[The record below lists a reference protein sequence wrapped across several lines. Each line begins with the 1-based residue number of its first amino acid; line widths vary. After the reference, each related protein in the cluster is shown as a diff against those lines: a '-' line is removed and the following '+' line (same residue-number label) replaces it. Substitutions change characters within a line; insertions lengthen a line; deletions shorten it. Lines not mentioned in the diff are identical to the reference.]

1 MCIFDCDWLNRDW
14 LSRDWLSRD
23 RRGRHIRGTGK
34 RPEKPDHPPRVKG
47 PVCTPP
53 TGKGNG
59 ATVEPRPG
67 ELERLGLA
75 DEDGTDDT
83 GTEDGTDD
91 AGTEDGTDD
100 AGTEDGADDTGTE
113 DDGPDEG

>member
-1 MCIFDCDWLNRDW
+1 M
-14 LSRDWLSRD
+14 SGVPE
-23 RRGRHIRGTGK
+23 RGRKSPTIPHGQ
-34 RPEKPDHPPRVKG
+34 KG

-75 DEDGTDDT
+75 DEDDT
-83 GTEDGTDD
+83 GTEDDTDDTGTDD
-91 AGTEDGTDD
+91 AGTEDDSG
-100 AGTEDGADDTGTE
+100 DTGTE
-113 DDGPDEG
+113 

>member
-1 MCIFDCDWLNRDW
+1 MCIFDCDWLSRDWLSRDW

-34 RPEKPDHPPRVKG
+34 RPEKPDHPPRVEG

-53 TGKGNG
+53 TGKDDGR
-59 ATVEPRPG
+59 TVEPRPG

-75 DEDGTDDT
+75 DEDDT
-83 GTEDGTDD
+83 
-91 AGTEDGTDD
+91 
-100 AGTEDGADDTGTE
+100 DDTGTE

>member
-1 MCIFDCDWLNRDW
+1 MCIFDCDWLSRDWLSRDWLSRDW

-34 RPEKPDHPPRVKG
+34 RPEKPDHPPRVEG

-53 TGKGNG
+53 TGKDDGR
-59 ATVEPRPG
+59 TVEPRPG

-75 DEDGTDDT
+75 DEDDADDT
-83 GTEDGTDD
+83 GTDD
-91 AGTEDGTDD
+91 AGTEDD
-100 AGTEDGADDTGTE
+100 ADDTGTE